1 MMDNIGVTMVQY
13 YLDGALVTVYSPP
26 VGSFTWDSV
35 IVGNGS
41 HTWTAVAYDAA
52 GNTAQA
58 VVTFTVQNGDTTP
71 P

>member
-1 MMDNIGVTMVQY
+1 MV
-13 YLDGALVTVYSPP
+13 
-26 VGSFTWDSV
+26 
-35 IVGNGS
+35 
-41 HTWTAVAYDAA
+41 YDAA